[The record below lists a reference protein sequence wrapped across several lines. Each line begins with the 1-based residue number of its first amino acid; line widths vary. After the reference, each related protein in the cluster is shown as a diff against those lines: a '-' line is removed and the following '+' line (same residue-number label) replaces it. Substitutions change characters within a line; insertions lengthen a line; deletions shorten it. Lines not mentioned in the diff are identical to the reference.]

1 MTPET
6 APEAITVRVLLF
18 AALRQRAGLEELLLT
33 LSAPATVADA
43 AAALEARGI
52 PVRGAMAAVND
63 DYAAADTPLQGGDE
77 VAFLPP
83 ISGGSGDGEGGD
95 DTLLL
100 TEEPLSPGAAQRAVL
115 RERYGAQALFVG
127 TVRSPNAG
135 QAVQHLNYSAHAP
148 MARKVMARL
157 CAEARERHGELRVYF
172 AHRLGEVRP
181 GEASVVVAVGSP
193 HRRAALEACDFL
205 IESLKA
211 QVPIWKEEVT
221 EGGRHWPQGVA
232 PAERLT

>member
-1 MTPET
+1 MNPSPNEL
-6 APEAITVRVLLF
+6 TVRVLLF
-18 AALRQRAGLEELLLT
+18 AALRQRAGLEELPLT
-33 LSAPATVADA
+33 LPAPATVADA

-52 PVRGAMAAVND
+52 AVRGAMAAVND
-63 DYAAADTPLQGGDE
+63 DYAAADTPLGHGDE

-83 ISGGSGDGEGGD
+83 ISGGSGD
-95 DTLLL
+95 TLLL
-100 TEEPLSPGAAQRAVL
+100 TEAPLSVEEAQRAVVQ
-115 RERYGAQALFVG
+115 ERFGAQALFVG

-135 QAVQHLNYSAHAP
+135 EAVRYLHYSAHGS

-157 CAEARERHGELRVYF
+157 CAEARERHGELHVHL

-181 GEASVVVAVGSP
+181 GEASVVIAVGSP

-221 EGGRHWPQGVA
+221 ASGRVWVEGA
-232 PAERLT
+232 TPATPLS